1 MTREIEKKGKKMHLM
16 CGAGY
21 WFGENEDPLVYEDN
35 IFCGWLSMSSVWAI
49 ENAYNSLTTSPNPQ
63 NSLFCHAFYRQNVCS
78 KSGKGDPGERSW
90 NEGWGTVGGDW
101 RCSMVTQG
109 VHPIRPYHTLPK
121 EEAWSLCSP
130 QASVILPL
138 RLFSLQLK
146 SLSILPLAKNPGC
159 PLSPFQSITHTSS
172 KFLREDQIFSRINS
186 VCRLWNLW

>member
-1 MTREIEKKGKKMHLM
+1 MTKHVQCMGHWECLQ
-16 CGAGY
+16 
-21 WFGENEDPLVYEDN
+21 P
-35 IFCGWLSMSSVWAI
+35 
-49 ENAYNSLTTSPNPQ
+49 AYNLPKS
-63 NSLFCHAFYRQNVCS
+63 S
-78 KSGKGDPGERSW
+78 KQPILSRILSTKCVLEIWKRWPWRAILEWRVGNCRRS
-90 NEGWGTVGGDW
+90 W

-121 EEAWSLCSP
+121 EEGWSLCSP